1 MEIRVRDHLF
11 LSSTLQK
18 MESKMNDQNKN
29 LEAKNE
35 RVIMIDTTIFTI
47 NFTLVELTNYY

>member
-1 MEIRVRDHLF
+1 
-11 LSSTLQK
+11 

-35 RVIMIDTTIFTI
+35 RVMIGTTVFTI
-47 NFTLVELTNYY
+47 NFTLTELTNYC

>member
-1 MEIRVRDHLF
+1 
-11 LSSTLQK
+11 

-35 RVIMIDTTIFTI
+35 RIMIDTTVFTI
-47 NFTLVELTNYY
+47 NFTLVELANYYWFS